1 MPIYG
6 YACKSCEHTFDV
18 LQKMNDPVLV
28 NCPDCGTANLRKQL
42 SAPKFRLKGK
52 GWYETDF
59 KSGEKRNIAG
69 DTDQSST
76 DQSSTDKSSTDKSS
90 TDKSSADKSSADKS
104 GGTES
109 KDSTPS
115 KDGDKSGMKSAVR
128 KPESDH
134 KVKTA

>member
-6 YACKSCEHTFDV
+6 YACNSCEHTFDV

-28 NCPDCGTANLRKQL
+28 DCPDCGTASLRKQL

-90 TDKSSADKSSADKS
+90 TDKSS
-104 GGTES
+104 GTES

-115 KDGDKSGMKSAVR
+115 KDGDKSGMKSAV
-128 KPESDH
+128 KTPESDH
-134 KVKTA
+134 KGKKA

>member
-28 NCPDCGTANLRKQL
+28 DCPDCGTANLRKQL

-76 DQSSTDKSSTDKSS
+76 DKSSTDKSS
-90 TDKSSADKSSADKS
+90 TDKSGTDKS
-104 GGTES
+104 GSTEL

>member
-28 NCPDCGTANLRKQL
+28 DCPDCGAANLRKQL

-76 DQSSTDKSSTDKSS
+76 DQSSTDKS
-90 TDKSSADKSSADKS
+90 

-115 KDGDKSGMKSAVR
+115 KDGDKSGMKPAVK

>member
-6 YACKSCEHTFDV
+6 YVCKSCEHRFDA
-18 LQKMNDPVLV
+18 LQKMSDPVLED
-28 NCPDCGTANLRKQL
+28 CPECGELGLRKLL
-42 SAPKFRLKGK
+42 SAPNFRLNGK

-69 DTDQSST
+69 DMDQSST
-76 DQSSTDKSSTDKSS
+76 DQPSTDKAGS
-90 TDKSSADKSSADKS
+90 
-104 GGTES
+104 TES

-115 KDGDKSGMKSAVR
+115 KNGDKSGMKSAVK

>member
-28 NCPDCGTANLRKQL
+28 DCPDCGTANLRKQL

-59 KSGEKRNIAG
+59 KSGDKRNIAG

-76 DQSSTDKSSTDKSS
+76 EKSSTDQ
-90 TDKSSADKSSADKS
+90 S
-104 GGTES
+104 GSTES

-115 KDGDKSGMKSAVR
+115 KDGDKSGMKSAV
-128 KPESDH
+128 KTPESDH

>member
-6 YACKSCEHTFDV
+6 YACKSCEHAFDV

-28 NCPDCGTANLRKQL
+28 DCPDCGTANLRKQL

-76 DQSSTDKSSTDKSS
+76 DKSSTDKSS
-90 TDKSSADKSSADKS
+90 TDKSSADKSGS
-104 GGTES
+104 TES
-109 KDSTPS
+109 KDITPS
-115 KDGDKSGMKSAVR
+115 KDGDKSGMKPAVR

>member
-6 YACKSCEHTFDV
+6 YICKSCEHSFDA
-18 LQKMNDPVLV
+18 LQKMSDQVLED
-28 NCPDCGTANLRKQL
+28 CPECGESSLRKLL

-69 DTDQSST
+69 DADQSSTDKSST
-76 DQSSTDKSSTDKSS
+76 DQSSTDKSGS
-90 TDKSSADKSSADKS
+90 
-104 GGTES
+104 TES
-109 KDSTPS
+109 KEGTPS
-115 KDGDKSGMKSAVR
+115 KDGDKSGMKSAVK

>member
-28 NCPDCGTANLRKQL
+28 DCPDCGTANLRKQL

-76 DQSSTDKSSTDKSS
+76 DQSSTDQSSTDKSSTDKSS
-90 TDKSSADKSSADKS
+90 TDKSSTDKSS
-104 GGTES
+104 TES

-115 KDGDKSGMKSAVR
+115 KDGDKSGMKSAV
-128 KPESDH
+128 KTPESDH